1 MTTVPRPWRSA
12 TLVLIVLAGGMACSR
27 KPVAPAAT
35 PQPGQSK
42 AAASPAAASPAT
54 PIPAAAPPATAPPAA
69 APEPPL
75 TYEARSARDVY
86 RHYCQTCHGETG
98 AGDGFNAFNLDPHPR
113 DFSDPAFQKKS
124 DADIRDAILRGGA
137 GVGLSPLMPPWGR
150 TLGDRKIDDV
160 VSYLRTFR
168 RPPS

>member
-1 MTTVPRPWRSA
+1 MTKMSCPWPSA
-12 TLVLIVLAGGMACSR
+12 ALLLILLAGGTACSR
-27 KPVAPAAT
+27 KPAAPAAI
-35 PQPGQSK
+35 PQSS
-42 AAASPAAASPAT
+42 ASAGT
-54 PIPAAAPPATAPPAA
+54 TPPATAPPAL
-69 APEPPL
+69 PL
-75 TYEARSARDVY
+75 SYETRSARDVY

-124 DADIRDAILRGGA
+124 DADIRDAIRRGGA

-150 TLGDRKIDDV
+150 TLGDRRIDDV
-160 VSYLRTFR
+160 VRYLRAFR